1 MLVPLVTG
9 MNLLP
14 MVLITLFCALER
26 AVPRVSS
33 IGGVGLAG
41 WGLLLL

>member
-1 MLVPLVTG
+1 
-9 MNLLP
+9 MNALP
-14 MVLITLFCALER
+14 MVLLTLFCLLER

-33 IGGVGLAG
+33 IAGVGLAG